1 MVVGKYSSMAV
12 SPSEELL
19 ITPLHDLHLETGA
32 RMLPFAGYSMPM
44 QFEGVKAEHLHTRSA
59 AGLFDVSH
67 MGQILVEGPEAV
79 QQLEKL
85 IPADLQDL
93 PINRQRYGLLTNT
106 SGGILDDLMIC
117 RWEEQ
122 LFYLVV
128 NAACKATD
136 LAWLEANLEGVDI
149 TVLEDR
155 ALLALQ
161 GPASEEIM
169 AALAAD
175 VSSLSFMQGTQ
186 ASILDAQCYITR
198 SGYTGEDGFEISMP
212 ADKANNIARALLAN
226 YDIKP
231 VGLGARDTLR
241 LEAGL
246 CLYGHDMNT
255 GTTPVSAGLEWSISK
270 ARRTGGAREGG
281 FPGAD
286 IILEQMEK
294 GTKQKRAGL
303 KGEGKAPVREGAEL
317 VNCEGQP
324 VGSVTSG
331 GFAPSLNGPVAMG
344 YVDSPLAEPGTSL
357 RAMVRGKPLP
367 VTVTPLPFI
376 QTGYKR

>member
-1 MVVGKYSSMAV
+1 MVGNYSSMAV

-32 RMLPFAGYSMPM
+32 RMVPFAGYSMPV

-79 QQLEKL
+79 EQLEKL

-93 PINRQRYGLLTNT
+93 PINKQRYGLLTNT

-117 RWEEQ
+117 RWDEQ

-136 LAWLEANLEGVDI
+136 LAWLEANLGGVDI
-149 TVLEDR
+149 TMLEDR

-169 AALAAD
+169 ATLAAD

-198 SGYTGEDGFEISMP
+198 SGYTGEDGFEISIP
-212 ADKANNIARALLAN
+212 ADKANDLARALLAN
-226 YDIKP
+226 YDIKS

-246 CLYGHDMNT
+246 CLYGHDMNSE
-255 GTTPVSAGLEWSISK
+255 TTPVSAGLEWSISK
-270 ARRTGGAREGG
+270 ARRTGAARQGG

-286 IILEQMEK
+286 IILEQMRM
-294 GTKQKRAGL
+294 GTKKKRVGL
-303 KGEGKAPVREGAEL
+303 KVEGKAPVREGAEL

-344 YVDSPLAEPGTSL
+344 YVDSTLTEPGTSL

>member
-1 MVVGKYSSMAV
+1 MIGNYSSMAV

-32 RMLPFAGYSMPM
+32 RMVPFAGYSMPV
-44 QFEGVKAEHLHTRSA
+44 QFEGVKTEHLHTRSA

-93 PINRQRYGLLTNT
+93 PINKQRYGLLTNT

-117 RWEEQ
+117 RWDEQ

-149 TVLEDR
+149 TMLEDR

-169 AALAAD
+169 AALGAD
-175 VSSLSFMQGTQ
+175 VSRLSFMQGTQ
-186 ASILDAQCYITR
+186 ASILDAHCYITR
-198 SGYTGEDGFEISMP
+198 SGYTGEDGFEISIP
-212 ADKANNIARALLAN
+212 ADKANDLARALLAN

-246 CLYGHDMNT
+246 CLYGHDMNSE
-255 GTTPVSAGLEWSISK
+255 TTPVSAGLEWSISK
-270 ARRTGGAREGG
+270 ARRTGGARQGG

-317 VNCEGQP
+317 VNCEGQS

-367 VTVTPLPFI
+367 FTVTPLPFI

>member
-1 MVVGKYSSMAV
+1 MVGNYSSMAV

-32 RMLPFAGYSMPM
+32 RMVPFAGYSMPV
-44 QFEGVKAEHLHTRSA
+44 QFEGVKAEHMHTRSS

-85 IPADLQDL
+85 IPADLKDL
-93 PINRQRYGLLTNT
+93 PINKQRYGVLTNT

-117 RWEEQ
+117 RWDEQ

-198 SGYTGEDGFEISMP
+198 SGYTGEDGFEISIP
-212 ADKANNIARALLAN
+212 ADKANDLARALLAN

-270 ARRTGGAREGG
+270 ARRTGGARQGG

-303 KGEGKAPVREGAEL
+303 KSEGKALVREGAVL
-317 VNCEGQP
+317 FNGEGQP

-331 GFAPSLNGPVAMG
+331 GFAPSLNGPVSMG
-344 YVDSPLAEPGTSL
+344 YVDSTLTEPGTSL

-367 VTVTPLPFI
+367 VIVTPLPFI
-376 QTGYKR
+376 KTGYKR

>member
-1 MVVGKYSSMAV
+1 VVGKYSSMAV
-12 SPSEELL
+12 SPLEELL
-19 ITPLHDLHLETGA
+19 ITPLHDLHLDTGA
-32 RMLPFAGYSMPM
+32 RMVPFAGYSMPV

-117 RWEEQ
+117 RWGEQ

-169 AALAAD
+169 AALAAE

-186 ASILDAQCYITR
+186 ASILDAQCFITR
-198 SGYTGEDGFEISMP
+198 SGYTGEDGFEISIP
-212 ADKANNIARALLAN
+212 ADKANDLAVALLAN

-246 CLYGHDMNT
+246 CLYGHDMNSE
-255 GTTPVSAGLEWSISK
+255 TTPVSAGLEWSISK
-270 ARRTGGAREGG
+270 ARRTGGARQGG
-281 FPGAD
+281 FPGSD

-294 GTKQKRAGL
+294 GTKQKRVGL

>member
-1 MVVGKYSSMAV
+1 MVGNYSSMAV

-32 RMLPFAGYSMPM
+32 RMVPFAGYSMPV
-44 QFEGVKAEHLHTRSA
+44 QFEGVKAEHMHTRSS

-85 IPADLQDL
+85 IPADLKDL
-93 PINRQRYGLLTNT
+93 PINKQRYGVLTNT

-117 RWEEQ
+117 RWDEQ

-136 LAWLEANLEGVDI
+136 LAWLEANLEGVNI

-198 SGYTGEDGFEISMP
+198 SGYTGEDGFEISIP
-212 ADKANNIARALLAN
+212 ADKANDLARALLAN

-246 CLYGHDMNT
+246 CLYGHDINSE
-255 GTTPVSAGLEWSISK
+255 TTPISAGLEWSISK
-270 ARRTGGAREGG
+270 ARRTGGARQGG

-357 RAMVRGKPLP
+357 LAMVRGKPLP

>member
-1 MVVGKYSSMAV
+1 MVGNYSSMAV

-32 RMLPFAGYSMPM
+32 RMVPFAGYSMPV
-44 QFEGVKAEHLHTRSA
+44 QFEGVKAEHMHTRSS

-85 IPADLQDL
+85 IPADLKDL
-93 PINRQRYGLLTNT
+93 PINKQRYGVLTNT

-117 RWEEQ
+117 RWDEQ

-136 LAWLEANLEGVDI
+136 LAWLEANLEGVNI

-186 ASILDAQCYITR
+186 TSILDAQCYITR
-198 SGYTGEDGFEISMP
+198 SGYTGEDGFEISIP
-212 ADKANNIARALLAN
+212 ADKANDLARALLAN

-270 ARRTGGAREGG
+270 ARRTGGARQGG

-303 KGEGKAPVREGAEL
+303 KSEGKALVREGAVL
-317 VNCEGQP
+317 FNGEGQP

-344 YVDSPLAEPGTSL
+344 YVDSTLTEPGTSL

-367 VTVTPLPFI
+367 VIVTPLPFI
-376 QTGYKR
+376 KTGYKR

>member
-1 MVVGKYSSMAV
+1 MVGNYSSMAV

-32 RMLPFAGYSMPM
+32 RMVPFAGYSMPV
-44 QFEGVKAEHLHTRSA
+44 QFEGVKAEHMHTRSS

-93 PINRQRYGLLTNT
+93 PINKQRYGVLTNT

-117 RWEEQ
+117 RWDEQ

-198 SGYTGEDGFEISMP
+198 SGYTGEDGFEISIP
-212 ADKANNIARALLAN
+212 ADKANDLARALLAN

-246 CLYGHDMNT
+246 CLYGHDINSE
-255 GTTPVSAGLEWSISK
+255 TTPISAGLEWSISK
-270 ARRTGGAREGG
+270 ARRTGGARQGG

-357 RAMVRGKPLP
+357 LAMVRGKPLP

>member
-1 MVVGKYSSMAV
+1 MVGNYSSMAV

-32 RMLPFAGYSMPM
+32 RMVPFAGYSMPV
-44 QFEGVKAEHLHTRSA
+44 QFEGVKAEHMHTRSS

-93 PINRQRYGLLTNT
+93 PINKQRYGVLTNT

-117 RWEEQ
+117 RWDEQ

-198 SGYTGEDGFEISMP
+198 SGYTGEDGFEISIP
-212 ADKANNIARALLAN
+212 ADKANDLARALLAN

-270 ARRTGGAREGG
+270 ARRTGGARQGG

-303 KGEGKAPVREGAEL
+303 KSEGKALVREGAVL
-317 VNCEGQP
+317 FNGEGQP

-331 GFAPSLNGPVAMG
+331 GFAPSLNGPVSMG
-344 YVDSPLAEPGTSL
+344 YVDSTLTEPGTSL

-367 VTVTPLPFI
+367 VIVTPLPFI
-376 QTGYKR
+376 KTGYKR

>member
-1 MVVGKYSSMAV
+1 MVGNYSSMAV

-32 RMLPFAGYSMPM
+32 RMVPFAGYSMPV

-93 PINRQRYGLLTNT
+93 PINKQRYGLLTNT

-117 RWEEQ
+117 RWDEQ

-198 SGYTGEDGFEISMP
+198 SGYTGEDGFEISIP
-212 ADKANNIARALLAN
+212 ADKANDLARALLAK

-246 CLYGHDMNT
+246 CLYGHDINSE
-255 GTTPVSAGLEWSISK
+255 TTPISAGLEWSISK
-270 ARRTGGAREGG
+270 ARRTGGARQGG

>member
-1 MVVGKYSSMAV
+1 MVGKYSSMAV
-12 SPSEELL
+12 SPLEELL

-32 RMLPFAGYSMPM
+32 RMVPFAGYSMPV

-79 QQLEKL
+79 EQLEKL

-93 PINRQRYGLLTNT
+93 PINKQRYGLLTNT
-106 SGGILDDLMIC
+106 SGGILDDLIIC
-117 RWEEQ
+117 RWDEQ

-149 TVLEDR
+149 TLLEDR

-169 AALAAD
+169 AALAAE

-186 ASILDAQCYITR
+186 ASILDAQCFITR
-198 SGYTGEDGFEISMP
+198 SGYTGEDGFEISIP
-212 ADKANNIARALLAN
+212 ADKANDLAVALLAN

-246 CLYGHDMNT
+246 CLYGHDINSE
-255 GTTPVSAGLEWSISK
+255 TTPISAGLEWSISK
-270 ARRTGGAREGG
+270 ARRTGGARQGG

-357 RAMVRGKPLP
+357 LAMVRGKPLP